1 MLPEERN
8 ASYLWDML
16 DGART
21 VREFTVNVSF
31 EQYLKDRK
39 LQMAVERGIEIIGEA
54 ARRLSDS
61 FRQEHSEIPWR
72 NILAQRNLLVHEY
85 GEIRQERLWIVVNRH
100 IPELISQL
108 EQLELPPPPPDPEPE
123 T

>member
-1 MLPEERN
+1 MSPEERDI
-8 ASYLWDML
+8 SYLWDML

-21 VREFTVNVSF
+21 VREFTINVSF
-31 EQYLKDRK
+31 EQYFQDRK

-61 FRQEHSEIPWR
+61 FRLKHPEIPWR
-72 NILAQRNLLVHEY
+72 NIIAQRNVLIHEY
-85 GEIRQERLWIVVNRH
+85 GEIRQERLWMVVNQH
-100 IPELISQL
+100 IPELIIQL
-108 EQLELPPPPPDPEPE
+108 EQLNIPAPPPDPEPE